1 MELLSQLHPTF
12 PHILCFSE
20 HHMKHLELQRSH
32 FDNYKLGSSYCRTMY
47 KMGGVCILVQGSL
60 NYIRLDLEKYCQDE
74 EFEVCAIKVHLN
86 TKIVCIITIYRA
98 PSGNFDLFLSKLDA
112 VLRNLYTVTLE
123 YIFCGDINIDYLTD
137 SDRKSRLDALLTT
150 YNLTSI
156 VNFPTRIQNNS
167 ATAIDNI
174 FIDTSK
180 MGNYTISPIINGLS
194 DHDAQ
199 FITLYS
205 YIMRTPSKNY
215 RLIRNINYHTIN
227 DFLTKLSCETWD
239 TVFSTD
245 DVNIKF
251 NSFLDTYLKMFYSSF
266 PLKRV
271 QFNKKIKIGSL

>member
-1 MELLSQLHPTF
+1 
-12 PHILCFSE
+12 
-20 HHMKHLELQRSH
+20 
-32 FDNYKLGSSYCRTMY
+32 MY
-47 KMGGVCILVQGSL
+47 EMGGVCILVQGSL
-60 NYIRLDLEKYCQDE
+60 NYIRLDLEKYCQDKD
-74 EFEVCAIKVHLN
+74 FEVCAIKVHLN

-123 YIFCGDINIDYLTD
+123 YILCDDINIDYLTD

-156 VNFPTRIQNNS
+156 VNFPTRIQKNS

-174 FIDTSK
+174 FIDTSR

-205 YIMRTPSKNY
+205 YTMRPPSKNY
-215 RLIRNINYHTIN
+215 RLIRNINDHTIN
-227 DFLTKLSCETWD
+227 DFLTK
-239 TVFSTD
+239 
-245 DVNIKF
+245 
-251 NSFLDTYLKMFYSSF
+251 
-266 PLKRV
+266 
-271 QFNKKIKIGSL
+271 